1 MAVSPPASAGAE
13 GEEGRLTKIWKR
25 AGTGRMDLDAAGA
38 GDIVSVTGVPAA
50 CVADTLGG
58 PELAEPLPPGTIE
71 PPTLRQA
78 TCTSGSGSS
87 GTEQLALLAVLYAS
101 FSITAHQWHRDC
113 ASQWARHRDWPFA

>member
-1 MAVSPPASAGAE
+1 MTVSPPASAGAE

-25 AGTGRMDLDAAGA
+25 AGTGRMDLDSAGA

-78 TCTSGSGSS
+78 TCACSS
-87 GTEQLALLAVLYAS
+87 GTEQLALLAVL
-101 FSITAHQWHRDC
+101 
-113 ASQWARHRDWPFA
+113 